1 MLEREYPQRLAV
13 RLSALGLSG
22 DGDAEREAGVGVMEE
37 IETEIYRQLT
47 EEVSGE
53 RLAER

>member
-1 MLEREYPQRLAV
+1 MPLQ
-13 RLSALGLSG
+13 
-22 DGDAEREAGVGVMEE
+22 REAGVRVMEE

-53 RLAER
+53 RLAENRAR